1 MELKRILA
9 RDTRTATE
17 KAIALYGS
25 DVLIVANQRV
35 GGQTELVLAIDIA
48 PEEVK
53 VDAAAS
59 AAPAGKFQNQLDA
72 LLRPHAAGAL
82 ASAEPI
88 AANSKIAA
96 AIKPTTAEQDDR
108 DRLRSQELVAMV
120 REELADLRRE
130 FRLSQQAMP
139 WQDMLPV
146 DEAVKPLIQALSVSG
161 APVML
166 RTLLLDGLRDQT
178 DLRAARQQMQK
189 QLTHAISREPTE
201 APRQGV
207 HVLAGASGSGKTLM
221 AARLA
226 KQAVQDLGSEQV
238 ALISYRD
245 MRAGAWSQ
253 VQILGSQAGVE
264 TFRAT
269 DASTL
274 AVLLAEMSHRQLVLI
289 DTAGVE
295 MDKHLQDIRSVC
307 PTAQLHAV
315 VCADASETSLRRV
328 LAQADLRFASVMLS
342 KIDESGTPWALL
354 QFLCNEAHVPA
365 FSVVSRSDRINESL
379 MPLTAQEFVDHVMN
393 LSGLNSLFAEP
404 VAPFNAVPRMT
415 GWMSGSAH
423 A

>member
-17 KAIALYGS
+17 KAIALYGH

-53 VDAAAS
+53 VDAAVS

-72 LLRPHAAGAL
+72 LLRPHATGAL
-82 ASAEPI
+82 AGAEHI
-88 AANSKIAA
+88 AINKKIAA
-96 AIKPTTAEQDDR
+96 AIQPATAEQDDR

-178 DLRAARQQMQK
+178 DLRTARQQMQK
-189 QLTHAISREPTE
+189 QLTHAISREPSE
-201 APRQGV
+201 APRHGV

-226 KQAVQDLGSEQV
+226 KQAVQDMGSEQV

-253 VQILGSQAGVE
+253 MQILGSQAGVE

-269 DASTL
+269 DSATL

-307 PTAQLHAV
+307 PQAQLHAV

-342 KIDESGTPWALL
+342 KIDESGIPWALL
-354 QFLCNEAHVPA
+354 QFLCNESHVPA
-365 FSVVSRSDRINESL
+365 FSVVSRSDRINEPL
-379 MPLTAQEFVDHVMN
+379 MPITAQEFVDHVMN
-393 LSGLNSLFAEP
+393 LSGLNTLAAEP

>member
-17 KAIALYGS
+17 KAIALYGH

-53 VDAAAS
+53 VDAAVS

-72 LLRPHAAGAL
+72 LLRPHATGAL
-82 ASAEPI
+82 ASADHI
-88 AANSKIAA
+88 AINKKIAA
-96 AIKPTTAEQDDR
+96 AIQPTTAEQDDR

-178 DLRAARQQMQK
+178 DLRTARQQMQK
-189 QLTHAISREPTE
+189 QLTHAISREPSE
-201 APRQGV
+201 APRHGV

-226 KQAVQDLGSEQV
+226 KQAVQDMGSEQV

-253 VQILGSQAGVE
+253 MQILGSQAGVE

-269 DASTL
+269 DSATL

-307 PTAQLHAV
+307 PQAQLHAV

-328 LAQADLRFASVMLS
+328 LAQADLRFASLMLS
-342 KIDESGTPWALL
+342 KIDESGIPWALL
-354 QFLCNEAHVPA
+354 QFLCNESHVPA
-365 FSVVSRSDRINESL
+365 FSEIGR
-379 MPLTAQEFVDHVMN
+379 AHV
-393 LSGLNSLFAEP
+393 
-404 VAPFNAVPRMT
+404 
-415 GWMSGSAH
+415 
-423 A
+423 

>member
-48 PEEVK
+48 PEEAPAS
-53 VDAAAS
+53 AAAS
-59 AAPAGKFQNQLDA
+59 TAPAGKFQNQLDA
-72 LLRPHAAGAL
+72 LLRPQASGAL
-82 ASAEPI
+82 ANAD
-88 AANSKIAA
+88 ALALHSKIAA
-96 AIKPTTAEQDDR
+96 AVKPTTAEQDDR

-120 REELADLRRE
+120 REELADLRRD

-178 DLRAARQQMQK
+178 ELRTARQQIQK
-189 QLTHAISREPTE
+189 QLTHAITREPTE
-201 APRQGV
+201 APRKGV

-226 KQAVQDLGSEQV
+226 KQAVQDWGSEQV

-245 MRAGAWSQ
+245 LRAGAWSQ
-253 VQILGSQAGVE
+253 MQILGAQAGVE
-264 TFRAT
+264 TFRAA
-269 DASTL
+269 DAETL
-274 AVLLAEMSHRQLVLI
+274 AVLLADMGQRQLVLI

-295 MDKHLQDIRSVC
+295 MDKHLQDIRAVC
-307 PTAQLHAV
+307 PAAQLHAV

-328 LAQADLRFASVMLS
+328 LASSDLRFSSLMLS

-393 LSGLNSLFAEP
+393 LSGLNALAAEP

-415 GWMSGSAH
+415 GWMPGSAH

>member
-48 PEEVK
+48 PEEVQAN
-53 VDAAAS
+53 AAAS

-72 LLRPHAAGAL
+72 LLRPQAAGAP
-82 ASAEPI
+82 AEPI
-88 AANSKIAA
+88 SAKRKIA
-96 AIKPTTAEQDDR
+96 PSTAEQDDR

-178 DLRAARQQMQK
+178 ELRTARQQIQK
-189 QLTHAISREPTE
+189 QLTHAITREPTE

-245 MRAGAWSQ
+245 LRAGAWSQ
-253 VQILGSQAGVE
+253 LQILGSQAGVE

-269 DASTL
+269 DADTL
-274 AVLLAEMSHRQLVLI
+274 AVLLADMGHRQLVLI

-295 MDKHLQDIRSVC
+295 MDRHLQEIRAVC
-307 PTAQLHAV
+307 PAAQRHAV

-328 LAQADLRFASVMLS
+328 LAPSDWRFSSLMLS

-393 LSGLNSLFAEP
+393 LSGLNSLAAEP

-415 GWMSGSAH
+415 GWMPGSAH

>member
-1 MELKRILA
+1 MLC
-9 RDTRTATE
+9 ATMS
-17 KAIALYGS
+17 IFS
-25 DVLIVANQRV
+25 
-35 GGQTELVLAIDIA
+35 
-48 PEEVK
+48 
-53 VDAAAS
+53 
-59 AAPAGKFQNQLDA
+59 
-72 LLRPHAAGAL
+72 
-82 ASAEPI
+82 
-88 AANSKIAA
+88 
-96 AIKPTTAEQDDR
+96 
-108 DRLRSQELVAMV
+108 
-120 REELADLRRE
+120 
-130 FRLSQQAMP
+130 
-139 WQDMLPV
+139 
-146 DEAVKPLIQALSVSG
+146 

-178 DLRAARQQMQK
+178 ELRTARQQIQK
-189 QLTHAISREPTE
+189 QLTHAITREPTE

-226 KQAVQDLGSEQV
+226 KQAVQDWGGEQV

-245 MRAGAWSQ
+245 LRAGAWSQ
-253 VQILGSQAGVE
+253 MQILGAQAGVE
-264 TFRAT
+264 TFRAA
-269 DASTL
+269 DAETL
-274 AVLLAEMSHRQLVLI
+274 AVLLADMGQRQLVLI

-295 MDKHLQDIRSVC
+295 MDKHLQDIRAVC
-307 PTAQLHAV
+307 PAAQLHAV

-328 LAQADLRFASVMLS
+328 LASSDLRFSSLMLS

-393 LSGLNSLFAEP
+393 LSGLNALAAEP

-415 GWMSGSAH
+415 GWMPGSAH

>member
-48 PEEVK
+48 PEEVQAN
-53 VDAAAS
+53 AAAS

-72 LLRPHAAGAL
+72 LLRPQAAGAP
-82 ASAEPI
+82 AEPI
-88 AANSKIAA
+88 SAKRKIA
-96 AIKPTTAEQDDR
+96 PSTAEQDDR

-178 DLRAARQQMQK
+178 ELRTARLQIQK
-189 QLTHAISREPTE
+189 QLTHAITREPTE

-245 MRAGAWSQ
+245 LRAGAWSQ
-253 VQILGSQAGVE
+253 LQILGSQAGVE

-269 DASTL
+269 DADTL
-274 AVLLAEMSHRQLVLI
+274 AVLLADMGHRQLVLI

-295 MDKHLQDIRSVC
+295 MDRHLQEIRAVC
-307 PTAQLHAV
+307 PAAQRHAV

-328 LAQADLRFASVMLS
+328 LAPSDWRFSSLMLS

-393 LSGLNSLFAEP
+393 LSGLNSLAAEP

-415 GWMSGSAH
+415 GWMPGSAH

>member
-35 GGQTELVLAIDIA
+35 GGQTELVLAIDIE
-48 PEEVK
+48 PEEVQAN
-53 VDAAAS
+53 AAVS
-59 AAPAGKFQNQLDA
+59 AGPAGKFQNQLDA
-72 LLRPHAAGAL
+72 LLRPQAAGAL
-82 ASAEPI
+82 ARAEPI
-88 AANSKIAA
+88 EAISKMAAAN
-96 AIKPTTAEQDDR
+96 KPTTAEQDDR

-178 DLRAARQQMQK
+178 DLRTARQQIQK
-189 QLTHAISREPTE
+189 QLTHAISREPSE
-201 APRQGV
+201 APRHGV
-207 HVLAGASGSGKTLM
+207 HVLAGVSGSGKTLM

-253 VQILGSQAGVE
+253 MQILGSQAGVE

-274 AVLLAEMSHRQLVLI
+274 AVLLAEMGHRQLVLI

-328 LAQADLRFASVMLS
+328 LAQTDLRFSSLMLS

-354 QFLCNEAHVPA
+354 QFLCNESHVPA

-393 LSGLNSLFAEP
+393 LSGLNTLAAEP
-404 VAPFNAVPRMT
+404 VASFNAVPRMT
-415 GWMSGSAH
+415 GWMPGSAH

>member
-48 PEEVK
+48 PEEAPAS
-53 VDAAAS
+53 AAAS
-59 AAPAGKFQNQLDA
+59 TAPAGKFQNQLDA
-72 LLRPHAAGAL
+72 LLRPQASGAL
-82 ASAEPI
+82 ANAD
-88 AANSKIAA
+88 ALALHSKIAA
-96 AIKPTTAEQDDR
+96 AVKPTTAEQDDR

-178 DLRAARQQMQK
+178 DLRTARQQIQK
-189 QLTHAISREPTE
+189 QLTHAITREPSE
-201 APRQGV
+201 APRHGV
-207 HVLAGASGSGKTLM
+207 HVLAGVSGSGKTLM

-253 VQILGSQAGVE
+253 MQILGSQAGVE

-274 AVLLAEMSHRQLVLI
+274 AVLLAEMGHRQLVLI

-307 PTAQLHAV
+307 PTAHLHAV

-328 LAQADLRFASVMLS
+328 LASSDLRFSSLMLS

-393 LSGLNSLFAEP
+393 LSGLNALAAEP

-415 GWMSGSAH
+415 GWMPGSAH

>member
-48 PEEVK
+48 PEEVQAN
-53 VDAAAS
+53 AAAS

-72 LLRPHAAGAL
+72 LLRPQAAGAP
-82 ASAEPI
+82 AEPI
-88 AANSKIAA
+88 SAKRKIA
-96 AIKPTTAEQDDR
+96 PSTAEQDDR

-178 DLRAARQQMQK
+178 ELRTARQQIQK
-189 QLTHAISREPTE
+189 QLTHAITREPTE

-245 MRAGAWSQ
+245 LRAGAWSQ
-253 VQILGSQAGVE
+253 LQILGSQAGVE

-269 DASTL
+269 DADTL
-274 AVLLAEMSHRQLVLI
+274 AVLLADMGHRQLVLI

-295 MDKHLQDIRSVC
+295 MDRHLQEIRAVC
-307 PTAQLHAV
+307 PAAQRHAV

-328 LAQADLRFASVMLS
+328 LAPSDWRFSSLMLS

-393 LSGLNSLFAEP
+393 LSGLNALAAEP

-415 GWMSGSAH
+415 GWMPGSAH

>member
-48 PEEVK
+48 PEEVQAN
-53 VDAAAS
+53 AAAS

-72 LLRPHAAGAL
+72 LLRPQAAGAP
-82 ASAEPI
+82 AEPI
-88 AANSKIAA
+88 SAKRKIA
-96 AIKPTTAEQDDR
+96 PSTAEQDDR

-178 DLRAARQQMQK
+178 ELRTARQQIQK
-189 QLTHAISREPTE
+189 QLTHAITREPTE

-245 MRAGAWSQ
+245 LRAGAWSQ
-253 VQILGSQAGVE
+253 LQILGSQAGVE

-269 DASTL
+269 DADTL
-274 AVLLAEMSHRQLVLI
+274 AVLLADMGHRQLVLI

-295 MDKHLQDIRSVC
+295 MDRHLQEIRAVC
-307 PTAQLHAV
+307 PAAQRHAV

-328 LAQADLRFASVMLS
+328 LAPSDWRFSSLMLS

-393 LSGLNSLFAEP
+393 LSGLNSLAAEP
-404 VAPFNAVPRMT
+404 AAPFNAVPRMT
-415 GWMSGSAH
+415 GWMPGSAH

>member
-48 PEEVK
+48 PEEVQAN
-53 VDAAAS
+53 AAAI

-72 LLRPHAAGAL
+72 LLRPQAAGAP
-82 ASAEPI
+82 AEPI
-88 AANSKIAA
+88 SAKRKIA
-96 AIKPTTAEQDDR
+96 PSTAEQDDR

-178 DLRAARQQMQK
+178 ELRTARQQIQK
-189 QLTHAISREPTE
+189 QLTHAITREPTE

-245 MRAGAWSQ
+245 LRAGAWSQ
-253 VQILGSQAGVE
+253 LQILGSQAGVE

-269 DASTL
+269 DADTL
-274 AVLLAEMSHRQLVLI
+274 AVLLADMGHRQLVLI

-295 MDKHLQDIRSVC
+295 MDRHLQEIRAVC
-307 PTAQLHAV
+307 PAAQRHAV

-328 LAQADLRFASVMLS
+328 LAPSDWRFSSLMLS

-393 LSGLNSLFAEP
+393 LSGLNSLAAEP

-415 GWMSGSAH
+415 GWMPGSAH

>member
-17 KAIALYGS
+17 KAIALYGH

-48 PEEVK
+48 PEEVQ
-53 VDAAAS
+53 VDAAAM
-59 AAPAGKFQNQLDA
+59 AAPSGKFQSHLDA
-72 LLRPHAAGAL
+72 LLHPAGAG
-82 ASAEPI
+82 ASVSAEK
-88 AANSKIAA
+88 ATAA
-96 AIKPTTAEQDDR
+96 ALARGASKPSTTEQDDR
-108 DRLRSQELVAMV
+108 DRLRSQELVALV
-120 REELADLRRE
+120 REELADMRRE

-146 DEAVKPLIQALSVSG
+146 DDAVKPLIQALNASG

-178 DLRAARQQMQK
+178 DVRAARQQMQK
-189 QLTHAISREPTE
+189 QLTHAISRD
-201 APRQGV
+201 AVDMPRRGV

-226 KQAVQDLGSEQV
+226 QQAAQELGSEQV

-245 MRAGAWSQ
+245 LRAGAWSQ
-253 VQILGSQAGVE
+253 VQILAAQAGVE

-269 DASTL
+269 DAATL
-274 AVLLAEMSHRQLVLI
+274 SVLLAEVSHRQLVLI

-295 MDKHLQDIRSVC
+295 MDRHLQEIRSVC
-307 PTAQLHAV
+307 PQAQLHAV

-328 LAQADLRFASVMLS
+328 LAQADLRFSSLMLS

-354 QFLCNEAHVPA
+354 QFLCNESHVPA
-365 FSVVSRSDRINESL
+365 FSVVSRSDRINEPL
-379 MPLTAQEFVDHVMN
+379 MPITAQEFVDHVMN
-393 LSGLNSLFAEP
+393 LSGLNSLAAEP
-404 VAPFNAVPRMT
+404 AAPLHAVPRMT
-415 GWMSGSAH
+415 GWMPGSAH

>member
-48 PEEVK
+48 PEEVQAN
-53 VDAAAS
+53 AAAS

-72 LLRPHAAGAL
+72 LLRPQAAGAL
-82 ASAEPI
+82 ANAD
-88 AANSKIAA
+88 ALALHSKIDAA
-96 AIKPTTAEQDDR
+96 VKPTTAEQDDR

-178 DLRAARQQMQK
+178 ELRTARQQIQK
-189 QLTHAISREPTE
+189 QLTHAITREPTE

-226 KQAVQDLGSEQV
+226 KQAVQDLGCEQV

-245 MRAGAWSQ
+245 LRAGAWSQ
-253 VQILGSQAGVE
+253 MQILGSQAGVE

-269 DASTL
+269 DVDTL
-274 AVLLAEMSHRQLVLI
+274 AVLLADMGHRQLVLI

-295 MDKHLQDIRSVC
+295 MDRHLQEIRAVS
-307 PTAQLHAV
+307 PASQLHAV

-328 LAQADLRFASVMLS
+328 LAPSDLRFNSLMLS

-379 MPLTAQEFVDHVMN
+379 MPLTAQEFVDHVMK
-393 LSGLNSLFAEP
+393 LSGLNSLATEARRARSTLCP
-404 VAPFNAVPRMT
+404 A
-415 GWMSGSAH
+415 
-423 A
+423 

>member
-48 PEEVK
+48 PEEVQAN
-53 VDAAAS
+53 AAAS

-72 LLRPHAAGAL
+72 LLRPQAAGAP
-82 ASAEPI
+82 AEPI
-88 AANSKIAA
+88 SAKRKIA
-96 AIKPTTAEQDDR
+96 PSTAEQDDR

-253 VQILGSQAGVE
+253 MQILGSQAGVE

-393 LSGLNSLFAEP
+393 LSGLNSLAAEP

-415 GWMSGSAH
+415 GWMPGSAH

>member
-48 PEEVK
+48 PEEVQAN
-53 VDAAAS
+53 AAAS

-72 LLRPHAAGAL
+72 LLRPQAAGAP
-82 ASAEPI
+82 AEPI
-88 AANSKIAA
+88 SAKRKIA
-96 AIKPTTAEQDDR
+96 PSTAEQDDR

-253 VQILGSQAGVE
+253 MQILGSQAGVE

-342 KIDESGTPWALL
+342 KIDESGIPWALL
-354 QFLCNEAHVPA
+354 QFLCNESHVPA
-365 FSVVSRSDRINESL
+365 FSVVSRSDRINEPL
-379 MPLTAQEFVDHVMN
+379 MPITAQEFVDHVMN
-393 LSGLNSLFAEP
+393 LSGLNSLAAEP
-404 VAPFNAVPRMT
+404 AAPLHAVPRMT
-415 GWMSGSAH
+415 GWMPGSAH

>member
-1 MELKRILA
+1 
-9 RDTRTATE
+9 
-17 KAIALYGS
+17 
-25 DVLIVANQRV
+25 
-35 GGQTELVLAIDIA
+35 
-48 PEEVK
+48 
-53 VDAAAS
+53 
-59 AAPAGKFQNQLDA
+59 
-72 LLRPHAAGAL
+72 
-82 ASAEPI
+82 
-88 AANSKIAA
+88 
-96 AIKPTTAEQDDR
+96 
-108 DRLRSQELVAMV
+108 
-120 REELADLRRE
+120 LRRE

-178 DLRAARQQMQK
+178 DLRTARQQMQK
-189 QLTHAISREPTE
+189 QLTHAISREPSE
-201 APRQGV
+201 APRHGV

-253 VQILGSQAGVE
+253 MQILGSQAGVE

-393 LSGLNSLFAEP
+393 LSGLNSLVAEP

>member
-17 KAIALYGS
+17 KAIALYGH

-48 PEEVK
+48 PEEVQ
-53 VDAAAS
+53 VDAAAM
-59 AAPAGKFQNQLDA
+59 AAPSGKFQSHLDA
-72 LLRPHAAGAL
+72 LLHPAGAG
-82 ASAEPI
+82 ASVSAE
-88 AANSKIAA
+88 KTTAA
-96 AIKPTTAEQDDR
+96 ALARGASKPSTTEQDDR
-108 DRLRSQELVAMV
+108 DRLRSQELVALV
-120 REELADLRRE
+120 REELADMRRE

-146 DEAVKPLIQALSVSG
+146 DDAVKPLIQALNASG

-178 DLRAARQQMQK
+178 DVRAARQQMQK
-189 QLTHAISREPTE
+189 QLTHAISRD
-201 APRQGV
+201 AVDMPRRGV

-226 KQAVQDLGSEQV
+226 QQAAQELGSEQV

-245 MRAGAWSQ
+245 LRAGAWSQ
-253 VQILGSQAGVE
+253 VQILAAQAGVE

-269 DASTL
+269 DAATL
-274 AVLLAEMSHRQLVLI
+274 SVLLAEVSHRQLVLI

-295 MDKHLQDIRSVC
+295 MDRHLQEIRSVC
-307 PTAQLHAV
+307 PQAQLHAV

-328 LAQADLRFASVMLS
+328 LAQADLRFSSLMLS

-354 QFLCNEAHVPA
+354 QFLCNESHVPA
-365 FSVVSRSDRINESL
+365 FSVVSRSDRINEPL
-379 MPLTAQEFVDHVMN
+379 MPITAQEFVDHVMN
-393 LSGLNSLFAEP
+393 LSGLNSLAAEP
-404 VAPFNAVPRMT
+404 AAPLHAVPRMT
-415 GWMSGSAH
+415 GWMPGSAH